1 MRQIKPTSSAQTPV
15 LDPAHPSQRVGARVE
30 GLHLQLNRNFSQTER
45 LQLSE
50 VARLS
55 LEEEIALL
63 RKTIK
68 AFTEEAKI
76 VQSGGDYPAEFAQ
89 VLDVVGLS
97 CNRLVSLMRVQ
108 LLLQGPQSSGLAED
122 LISALGAFAEQ
133 MAKEEDN
140 D

>member
-1 MRQIKPTSSAQTPV
+1 MRQIKPTSLAQTHV
-15 LDPAHPSQRVGARVE
+15 LDPAHPSQRVGEGVE
-30 GLHLQLNRNFSQTER
+30 GLALQLNRNFSQTER

-55 LEEEIALL
+55 
-63 RKTIK
+63 
-68 AFTEEAKI
+68 
-76 VQSGGDYPAEFAQ
+76 
-89 VLDVVGLS
+89 
-97 CNRLVSLMRVQ
+97 NRLASLMRVQ

-133 MAKEEDN
+133 MAKEENN

>member
-1 MRQIKPTSSAQTPV
+1 MRQIKPTSSAQTQD
-15 LDPAHPSQRVGARVE
+15 LDPAHPSQRVGTAVE
-30 GLHLQLNRNFSQTER
+30 GLSLQLNRNFSQTER

-76 VQSGGDYPAEFAQ
+76 IHSGGDYPAGFAQ

-97 CNRLVSLMRVQ
+97 CNRLASLMRVQ

-122 LISALGAFAEQ
+122 LISALGAFSEQ
-133 MAKEEDN
+133 MAKEENHD
-140 D
+140 